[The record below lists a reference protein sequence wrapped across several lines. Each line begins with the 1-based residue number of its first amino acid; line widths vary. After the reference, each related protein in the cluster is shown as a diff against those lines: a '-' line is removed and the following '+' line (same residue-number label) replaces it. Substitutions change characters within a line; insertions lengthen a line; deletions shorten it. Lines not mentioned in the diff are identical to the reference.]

1 MPDYETSQFN
11 PPAPFAHVIL
21 RNPDTGAACPDVP
34 MLLDSGADISL
45 IPQAI
50 IPDLQLTI
58 VPERQYELIGFDGST
73 RLAQAVRAEL
83 VFCRRTYRGQ
93 FLLIDQDWGILGRN
107 ILNTLSLL
115 FDGPR
120 LSWTEHC
127 PG

>member
-1 MPDYETSQFN
+1 MPEYDTGQFN

-21 RNPDTGAACPDVP
+21 RNPDTGATYPDVP

-50 IPDLQLTI
+50 IPNLQLTI
-58 VPERQYELIGFDGST
+58 VPDRRYELIGFDGST

-83 VFCRRTYRGQ
+83 VFCNRTYRGQ

-120 LSWTEHC
+120 LLWIEHC

>member
-1 MPDYETSQFN
+1 MPEYDASQFN
-11 PPAPFAHVIL
+11 PPAPFAYVIL
-21 RNPDTGAACPDVP
+21 RNPDTGAMCPEVP
-34 MLLDSGADISL
+34 MLLDSGADVSL

-50 IPDLQLTI
+50 IPDLQLAI

-73 RLAQAVRAEL
+73 RLAQAVRAEM

-120 LSWTEHC
+120 LLWTEHC
-127 PG
+127 QG

>member
-1 MPDYETSQFN
+1 MPEYDTSQFN
-11 PPAPFAHVIL
+11 PPAPLAYVTL
-21 RNPDTGAACPDVP
+21 RNPDTGAVSSDVP

-50 IPDLQLTI
+50 IPQLQLTI
-58 VPERQYELIGFDGST
+58 APERQYELIGFDGST
-73 RLAQAVRAEL
+73 SFAQAVRAEL
-83 VFCRRTYRGQ
+83 MFCKRTYRGL

-120 LSWTEHC
+120 LLWTEHC